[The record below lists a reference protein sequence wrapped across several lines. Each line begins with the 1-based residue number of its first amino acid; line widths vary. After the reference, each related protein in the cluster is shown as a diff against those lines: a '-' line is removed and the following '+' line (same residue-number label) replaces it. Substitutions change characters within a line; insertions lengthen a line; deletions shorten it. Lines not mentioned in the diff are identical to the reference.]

1 MHADSA
7 EQSICR
13 CCSIQWCRLDHLQCE
28 VVHLQWLA
36 AVLCADVCTSAQCTA
51 ALSDTTPATTT
62 RTGYKLAKFT
72 TCQHSTAQPVCV
84 GVSRN
89 IGKIMWFLLCEDVN
103 VSVYLSVKTHKSSKS
118 FHHEMSVIKH
128 LFNHWKVELRG
139 SALDLVHFLTLC
151 EDQDSLFCFDYC
163 ERLSDKTVSKLTPA
177 AQHQLSQQIYIKH
190 QPSLVSDCSS
200 GYFRWIIVIGHCHC
214 LVRLCHGRS
223 QFANVWPQSCNRWK
237 ELIFSLL

>member
-1 MHADSA
+1 MYQKNGENFAFSLVFKKHFKTFSWTPSTSHQLASWNLPTDWQTGGRGRNIFMTRIIFRWLYLFIFYFTSNICLVSILFNVLQCAAVHADSA

-128 LFNHWKVELRG
+128 LFNHWKVEVKLRG
-139 SALDLVHFLTLC
+139 TA
-151 EDQDSLFCFDYC
+151 
-163 ERLSDKTVSKLTPA
+163 
-177 AQHQLSQQIYIKH
+177 
-190 QPSLVSDCSS
+190 
-200 GYFRWIIVIGHCHC
+200 
-214 LVRLCHGRS
+214 
-223 QFANVWPQSCNRWK
+223 
-237 ELIFSLL
+237 